1 MHTLK
6 IPTQTNQNHL
16 KKWHAY
22 KRKLYSNTIYSF
34 LVVIIITSQD
44 TTEVTAIQSRVKVK
58 RCTEMFQL
66 LSFKS
71 IKKED
76 QMLKHM

>member
-1 MHTLK
+1 M
-6 IPTQTNQNHL
+6 
-16 KKWHAY
+16 
-22 KRKLYSNTIYSF
+22 
-34 LVVIIITSQD
+34 SQD